1 MFTNI
6 VYENI
11 CNKNNFQL
19 KKTSQQTWNKNKCPQ
34 PVKEHLE
41 PTFSFLFSPKNEK

>member
-19 KKTSQQTWNKNKCPQ
+19 LYKVILPQ
-34 PVKEHLE
+34 KVFTTEL
-41 PTFSFLFSPKNEK
+41 TFFSSAS